1 MSCGERRRFFKG
13 GPELKRCLT
22 SGGDDDFLNASM
34 SLDGPALAW
43 VAALSMS
50 ISRRS
55 STTMGRLT
63 EGDSLVYMSF
73 TSSSLSSR
81 KSLWGEDR
89 EEDVRG
95 VVGNDERGTSDST
108 PAIWMSSPSSSELA
122 KKGPG
127 GGLEGICILKRVSSW
142 ESNASQNA
150 IPSNRTKQ
158 DT

>member
-22 SGGDDDFLNASM
+22 SGGDDDFLDASIG
-34 SLDGPALAW
+34 LDGAALAW

-50 ISRRS
+50 ISGTS
-55 STTMGRLT
+55 STTMGRLM
-63 EGDSLVYMSF
+63 EGDSLMYISF

-81 KSLWGEDR
+81 KSLWGGEDL
-89 EEDVRG
+89 EEEVRG

-108 PAIWMSSPSSSELA
+108 PSIWMSSPSSSELA

-127 GGLEGICILKRVSSW
+127 GGLEGICIF
-142 ESNASQNA
+142 ENAFGVGEN
-150 IPSNRTKQ
+150 
-158 DT
+158 